1 MKTILSL
8 DLGSSLGW
16 ALIQD
21 SVVMA
26 SGTRKFPGG
35 EKIGEALSDFTK
47 KFLIKFINVHEIYFE
62 DVRFLNNRNHMM
74 SHFGY
79 KCALYT
85 FSYETGIPLTGI
97 TPHDW
102 HKILTGKS
110 HGGVKGGEKLR
121 LCRHLHE
128 MGWTGGKYGTDKDN
142 DEADA
147 IGIGAALLKMDGQ
160 QLKFNSCVPS

>member
-1 MKTILSL
+1 MSKTILSL

-16 ALIQD
+16 AIVRD
-21 SVVMA
+21 SVLMA
-26 SGTRKFPGG
+26 SGTQKFPGG

-47 KFLIKFINVHEIYFE
+47 RFLIKYVKVDEIFFE

-97 TPHDW
+97 TPSDW
-102 HKILTGKS
+102 KRVLTGKS
-110 HGGVKGGEKLR
+110 HGGEKGMEKYR
-121 LCRHLHE
+121 ICKYLHE
-128 MGWTGGKYGTDKDN
+128 MGWTGGLYGTDKSN
-142 DEADA
+142 DEADSIA
-147 IGIGAALLKMDGQ
+147 IAAAILKLRGGD
-160 QLKFNSCVPS
+160 LKIRLD